1 MHRIANSVLGVCLLI
16 ILATGSGAF
25 FVVSESEQVVLTQ
38 FGEPI
43 GNSITHAG
51 LYFKLP
57 FVQTANYFEKRI
69 LQWNGDPN
77 QIPTRDKRYIW
88 VDTTARWRIVDALK
102 FMQSVGNEE
111 TAQARLDDIIDAAA
125 RDAIS
130 NADLI
135 EAVRNSNRLLEKNS
149 SGKVADD
156 NDLQGLNDEA
166 LERVSEGR
174 EAITRDILKRASALM
189 PSFGIEL
196 VDMRIKRI
204 SYVQDVR
211 KKVFDRMISE
221 RKRAA
226 EQFRSEGQGKKAEI
240 EGQMSK
246 ELNDIQSGAYRKA
259 QEIIG
264 EADAKAI
271 KIYADAYNNDPEF
284 YSFLKTL
291 DTYKTTI
298 GADSTL
304 LLTTDSDYFEYI
316 KRIKGGVTNP

>member
-1 MHRIANSVLGVCLLI
+1 MHKIANFILGIIVIVVLFLL
-16 ILATGSGAF
+16 SGTF
-25 FVVSESEQVVLTQ
+25 YIVNETEQVVVTQ

-43 GNSITHAG
+43 GKPITKAG
-51 LYFKLP
+51 LYLKLP
-57 FVQTANYFEKRI
+57 FIQTANYFDKRI

-88 VDTTARWRIVDALK
+88 VDTTARWRIIDALK

-111 TAQARLDDIIDAAA
+111 TAQARLDDIVDAVT
-125 RDAIS
+125 RDAVS
-130 NADLI
+130 NVNLI
-135 EAVRNSNRLLEKNS
+135 ESVRNSNRLLEKDPN
-149 SGKVADD
+149 ANED
-156 NDLQGLNDEA
+156 DLQGVNDEA
-166 LERVSEGR
+166 LERVALGR
-174 EAITRDILKRASALM
+174 DAITRDIIRRASASM

-204 SYVQDVR
+204 SYVQEVR

-240 EGQMSK
+240 EGQMTK
-246 ELNDIQSGAYRKA
+246 ELNQITSDAYRKA
-259 QEIIG
+259 QEIQG

-271 KIYADAYNNDPEF
+271 NIYADAYNKDPEF

-291 DTYKTTI
+291 ETYKKTI
-298 GADSTL
+298 GSDTTL
-304 LLTTDSDYFEYI
+304 LLTTDSEYYNYLKSI
-316 KRIKGGVTNP
+316 KTNVLGPQ

>member
-1 MHRIANSVLGVCLLI
+1 MNKIMNT
-16 ILATGSGAF
+16 ILAVTVVVVLFLLSGAF
-25 FVVSESEQVVLTQ
+25 YVVNETEQVVVTQ

-43 GNSITHAG
+43 GKPITSAG

-57 FVQTANYFEKRI
+57 FIQTANYFEKRI

-88 VDTTARWRIVDALK
+88 VDTTARWRIVDALR

-111 TAQARLDDIIDAAA
+111 TAQTRLDDIVDSAA

-130 NADLI
+130 NANLI
-135 EAVRNSNRLLEKNS
+135 EAVRNSNRLLEKKS
-149 SGKVADD
+149 EISTDD
-156 NDLQGLNDEA
+156 DLQGLNVEA

-174 EAITRDILKRASALM
+174 DAITREILKRASELM

-196 VDMRIKRI
+196 LDMRIKRI
-204 SYVQDVR
+204 SYVQEVR

-240 EGQMSK
+240 EGQMTK
-246 ELNDIQSGAYRKA
+246 DLNQIQSDAYRKA
-259 QEIIG
+259 QEIQG
-264 EADAKAI
+264 DADAKAI
-271 KIYADAYNNDPEF
+271 KIYADAYNRDPEF
-284 YSFLKTL
+284 YAFLKTL
-291 DTYKTTI
+291 ATYKETI
-298 GADSTL
+298 GSDTIL
-304 LLTTDSDYFEYI
+304 LLTTDSDYYKYLKSI
-316 KRIKGGVTNP
+316 KNNSFSSQ

>member
-1 MHRIANSVLGVCLLI
+1 MNKIANIILGIVVAVGLI
-16 ILATGSGAF
+16 IMSGAF
-25 FVVSESEQVVLTQ
+25 YIVNETEQVVVTQ
-38 FGEPI
+38 FGEPM
-43 GNSITHAG
+43 GRPITKAG

-57 FVQTANYFEKRI
+57 FIQTANYFEKRI

-88 VDTTARWRIVDALK
+88 VDTTARWRIVDALR

-111 TAQARLDDIIDAAA
+111 TAQARLDDIVDAVT
-125 RDAIS
+125 RDAVS
-130 NADLI
+130 NVNLI
-135 EAVRNSNRLLEKNS
+135 ESVRNSNRLLEKDPN
-149 SGKVADD
+149 ANED
-156 NDLQGLNDEA
+156 DLQGVDDEA
-166 LERVSEGR
+166 LERVALGR
-174 EAITRDILKRASALM
+174 DAITRDIIRRAAASM

-204 SYVQDVR
+204 SYVQEVR

-240 EGQMSK
+240 EGQMTK
-246 ELNDIQSGAYRKA
+246 DLNEIQSGAYRRA
-259 QEIIG
+259 QEVQG

-284 YSFLKTL
+284 YFFMKTL
-291 DTYKTTI
+291 ETYKKTI
-298 GADSTL
+298 NSDTTL
-304 LLTTDSDYFEYI
+304 LLTTDSEYYNYLKNI
-316 KRIKGGVTNP
+316 KSPALLP